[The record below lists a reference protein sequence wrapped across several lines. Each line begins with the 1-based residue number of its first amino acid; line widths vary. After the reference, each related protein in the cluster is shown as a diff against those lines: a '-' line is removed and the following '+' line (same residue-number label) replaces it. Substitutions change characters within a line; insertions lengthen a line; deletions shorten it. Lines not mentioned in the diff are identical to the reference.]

1 MKRNFLTAVAV
12 MVTAI
17 FAGTTIAQ
25 AADISFSGQ
34 VKPRWEHGGQN
45 DYNDKTSNNDAI
57 TTRIRLN
64 ATAKIDAN
72 TSAFISLQSVGLWG
86 GAGAGGGTRNAT
98 GGGGA
103 EANDQLNDVGVHQGF
118 FTLKNF
124 ADTAVNMQVGRQEI
138 VLDGHRLLGNTLW
151 TQGAQSHDA
160 IVLSHAHD
168 NATYVYGF
176 SKGTEGGR
184 LGGIVMSGSG
194 LSTNVNSSAGDTN
207 DINSHVFWANYKGIN
222 GGDLSLYHVILD
234 NESTPNGGTMMTTG
248 FRHKGKMY
256 GLDYRAE
263 YYYQYGQG
271 GAYAQASDFQA
282 AYGAVERQDYD
293 AFLAAIRVGKTF
305 KNVMWSPT
313 VTLWYDYLS
322 GTDDDDIADNDWG
335 TFHTLFDT
343 GHKFYGLMDNY
354 LAAGGGNSGNLGLQD
369 LAVKFK
375 LKPREKW
382 LIKAD
387 YHQFFTATN
396 AGGNVAIN
404 RRVAN
409 LSSASDNDWGSEL
422 DMSLHHKY
430 SASTS
435 IVFGYS
441 HYWTTDT
448 FRATQT
454 RAAVNGSDD
463 ADWAYLQMDVHF

>member
-72 TSAFISLQSVGLWG
+72 TSAFVSLQSVGLWG
-86 GAGAGGGTRNAT
+86 GPGTNQNGSRVAIGGGGTQ
-98 GGGGA
+98 
-103 EANDQLNDVGVHQGF
+103 ANDQLNDVGVHQGF

-176 SKGTEGGR
+176 SKGTEGGK
-184 LGGIVMSGSG
+184 LGGIVMSGESAA
-194 LSTNVNSSAGDTN
+194 TNAGDT
-207 DINSHVFWANYKGIN
+207 DDVNSHVFWANYKGIN

-234 NESTPNGGTMMTTG
+234 NQSTPNGGTMMTTG

-271 GAYAQASDFQA
+271 GAYAQASDFSG
-282 AYGAVERQDYD
+282 AYGGVKRQEFD

-322 GTDDDDIADNDWG
+322 GTDDDDIADNEWG

-354 LAAGGGNSGNLGLQD
+354 LGASGGNSAGLGLQD
-369 LAVKFK
+369 IAVKFK

-387 YHQFFTATN
+387 YHQFLTATN
-396 AGGNVAIN
+396 AGGNATIYKTN
-404 RRVAN
+404 TDLGAEN
-409 LSSASDNDWGSEL
+409 DQDWGSEL

-435 IVFGYS
+435 IVAGYS
-441 HYWTTDT
+441 HFWTTDT
-448 FRATQT
+448 FRATNG
-454 RAAVNGSDD
+454 RAAAGGSDD

>member
-34 VKPRWEHGGQN
+34 VKPRWEHGGLN
-45 DYNDKTSNNDAI
+45 DYTDDTSDNDAI

-72 TSAFISLQSVGLWG
+72 TSAFVSLQSVGLWG
-86 GAGAGGGTRNAT
+86 GPGTNQNGSRVAIGGGGTQ
-98 GGGGA
+98 
-103 EANDQLNDVGVHQGF
+103 ANDQLNDVGVHQGY

-124 ADTAVNMQVGRQEI
+124 ADTSVNLQVGRQEI

-160 IVLSHAHD
+160 ILLSHAHD
-168 NATYVYGF
+168 NATYIYGF
-176 SKGTEGGR
+176 SKGTETGA
-184 LGGIVMSGSG
+184 LGNIVMSSET
-194 LSTNVNSSAGDTN
+194 SANAGDTS
-207 DINSHVFWANYKGIN
+207 DVNSHVFWANFQGIM
-222 GGDLSLYHVILD
+222 GGDVSLYHVILD
-234 NESTPNGGTMMTTG
+234 NQSTPNGGTMFTTG
-248 FRHKGKMY
+248 GRHKGKAL
-256 GLDYRAE
+256 GLDYRVE

-271 GAYAQASDFQA
+271 GAYAQASGFQA
-282 AYGAVERQDYD
+282 AYDAGNTRQDYD
-293 AFLAAIRVGKTF
+293 AYLAAIRVGKTF

-322 GTDDDDIADNDWG
+322 GTDDDDIGDNEWG
-335 TFHTLFDT
+335 AFHTLFDT

-354 LAAGGGNSGNLGLQD
+354 LVAGGGNSGNLGLQD
-369 LAVKFK
+369 LAIKFK
-375 LKPREKW
+375 LKPRDKW
-382 LIKAD
+382 LVKAD

-396 AGGNVAIN
+396 PGGNVN
-404 RRVAN
+404 LHRRVAG
-409 LSSASDNDWGSEL
+409 LTSASDNDWGSEL

-430 SASTS
+430 SPSTS

-441 HYWTTDT
+441 HYWTTST
-448 FRATQT
+448 FAATQARAT
-454 RAAVNGSDD
+454 AAGYDD

>member
-72 TSAFISLQSVGLWG
+72 TSAFVSLQSVGLWG
-86 GAGAGGGTRNAT
+86 GPGTNQNGSRVAIGGGGTQ
-98 GGGGA
+98 
-103 EANDQLNDVGVHQGF
+103 ANDQLNDVGVHQGF

-124 ADTAVNMQVGRQEI
+124 ADTSVNMQVGRQEI

-176 SKGTEGGR
+176 SKGTEGGK
-184 LGGIVMSGSG
+184 LGSVVMSGESG
-194 LSTNVNSSAGDTN
+194 ATNAGDTS
-207 DINSHVFWANYKGIN
+207 DVNSHVFWANYKGIN

-234 NESTPNGGTMMTTG
+234 NESTPHGGTMFTTG
-248 FRHKGKMY
+248 ARHKGKMF

-271 GAYAQASDFQA
+271 GAYAQASGFQA
-282 AYGAVERQDYD
+282 AYDAGNTRQDYD

-322 GTDDDDIADNDWG
+322 GTDDDDIADNEWG

-354 LAAGGGNSGNLGLQD
+354 LVAGGGNSGNLGLQD

-396 AGGNVAIN
+396 PGGNVAIHSQ
-404 RRVAN
+404 V
-409 LSSASDNDWGSEL
+409 SALNDENDNDWGSEL

-430 SASTS
+430 SPSTS

-448 FRATQT
+448 F
-454 RAAVNGSDD
+454 AAVQGRANTVGTDD

>member
-34 VKPRWEHGGQN
+34 VKPRWEYGGLN
-45 DYNDKTSNNDAI
+45 DYSDKTSDNSAI

-64 ATAKIDAN
+64 ATAKVDAN
-72 TSAFISLQSVGLWG
+72 TSAFVSLQSVGLWG
-86 GAGAGGGTRNAT
+86 GAGQGTNNGTREATAGGADQ
-98 GGGGA
+98 
-103 EANDQLNDVGVHQGF
+103 ANDQLNDVGVHQGF

-124 ADTAVNMQVGRQEI
+124 AETAVDLQVGRQEI

-160 IVLSHAHD
+160 IRLTHAHD

-176 SKGTEGGR
+176 SKGTEGGK
-184 LGGIVMSGSG
+184 LGNIVMSGETTA
-194 LSTNVNSSAGDTN
+194 TNAGDTDDVN
-207 DINSHVFWANYKGIN
+207 THVFWANYKGIN

-234 NESTPNGGTMMTTG
+234 NGSNKDGGTMYTTG

-271 GAYAQASDFQA
+271 GAYDNAGSFAS
-282 AYGAVERQDYD
+282 AYTSSRPEFD

-322 GTDDDDIADNDWG
+322 GTDDDDISDNKWG

-354 LAAGGGNSGNLGLQD
+354 LGASGGNTAGLGLQD
-369 LAVKFK
+369 IAVKFK

-387 YHQFFTATN
+387 YHQFLTATN
-396 AGGNVAIN
+396 AGGNAKIYT
-404 RRVAN
+404 AN
-409 LSSASDNDWGSEL
+409 TNLGAENDNDWGSEL

-430 SASTS
+430 SPSTS
-435 IVFGYS
+435 FVFGYS

-448 FRATQT
+448 FNATQS
-454 RAAVNGSDD
+454 RAAVTGSDD